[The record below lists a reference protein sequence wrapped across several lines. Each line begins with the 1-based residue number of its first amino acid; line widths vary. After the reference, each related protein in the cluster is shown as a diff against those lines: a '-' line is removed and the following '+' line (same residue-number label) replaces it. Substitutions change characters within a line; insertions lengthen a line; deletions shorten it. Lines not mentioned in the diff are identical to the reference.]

1 MRQWRL
7 RGLPMV
13 LVATLTLAL
22 VGCGGGAGGTGGPAP
37 QIGAIDIG
45 AAPADTLRDGGT
57 FRWTIDLMPPQFNY
71 NQVDGPE
78 RNNHDV
84 LGALVP
90 FLYLAQPDGTVKINE
105 DYLTSATLTSTNPQV
120 VTYILRDEA
129 TWSDG
134 TPMTWQDFR
143 AQWQA
148 LNGSNKA
155 FLIASNTGYK
165 DIASVE
171 RGTSDKQAVVTF
183 ATPFADWQTIFDPL
197 YPASTNTNPAMFN
210 TGWTQGLPI
219 TASPFRVEQID
230 RTANTITLVRDE
242 KWWGRKPRLDRII
255 FRSIP
260 REAQLD
266 ALANNE
272 TDYVNFGPEINDFTR
287 AQNAAGVTV
296 RRALAPYYQHITFNG
311 RPGTILADQQL
322 RIAIQKGI
330 NRQAVTE
337 ALIGRIVPGSR
348 PLGNHIYV
356 QTMQGY
362 QDNSQV
368 AAYDPAEAS
377 RMLDA
382 LGWTRPGES
391 AQGQGTRRKNG
402 QELVI
407 RNVIPTQTPRAE
419 QESRQVQQFLSEIG
433 VKVDIVPVPSGD
445 FFDKH
450 VIPGNFDITHFAW
463 IGVPFPTTTKSSIY
477 GTRGET
483 QQNFGGIGNET
494 INNLFAQVTIEFD
507 PARKIELANQI
518 DQEIWKTGHSLML
531 YQRPDVVA
539 VRNGIANVGA
549 FAITDPIYTDIGFT
563 R

>member
-1 MRQWRL
+1 MRQRL
-7 RGLPMV
+7 LGV
-13 LVATLTLAL
+13 LATTLAL
-22 VGCGGGAGGTGGPAP
+22 VLVSCGGGGGASGPAP

-57 FRWTIDLMPPQFNY
+57 FRWAIDLIPPNFNY

-78 RNNHDV
+78 LNNNRILSSV
-84 LGALVP
+84 MPRLW
-90 FLYLAQPDGTVKINE
+90 LAQPDATVKMNE
-105 DYLTSATLTSTNPQV
+105 DYLVSAVLTSTNPEV
-120 VTYILRDEA
+120 VTYTLRDEA

-148 LNGSNKA
+148 LNGSNEA
-155 FLIASNTGYK
+155 FQIASSTGYK
-165 DIASVE
+165 EIASVE

-183 ATPFADWQTIFDPL
+183 ATPFSDWQTIFDPL
-197 YPASTNTNPAMFN
+197 YPASTNTNPQVFN
-210 TGWTQGLPI
+210 TGWTQGLPV
-219 TASPFRVEQID
+219 TAGPFKVEQID
-230 RTANTITLVRDE
+230 RTAKTITMVRDE
-242 KWWGRKPRLDRII
+242 KWWGSKPRLDRII

-260 REAQLD
+260 DEAQFD

-272 TDYVNFGPEINDFTR
+272 TDYVNIGPEVNAFTR
-287 AQNAAGVTV
+287 AQSAPGVTV

-330 NRQAVTE
+330 NRQAITQ
-337 ALIGRIVPGSR
+337 ALIGRIVPGAQ

-362 QDNSQV
+362 QDNSQPYG
-368 AAYDPAEAS
+368 YDPAEAS

-382 LGWTRPGES
+382 LGWTRE
-391 AQGQGTRRKNG
+391 GQGTRSKNG

-419 QESRQVQQFLSEIG
+419 QEARQVQQFLSEIG
-433 VKVDIVPVPSGD
+433 VKVEITPVPSND

-483 QQNFGGIGNET
+483 QQNFGGIGNDT
-494 INNLFAQVTIEFD
+494 INNLFVQVTSEFD

-518 DQEIWKTGHSLML
+518 DREIWKTGHSLML

-539 VRNGIANVGA
+539 VRNGIANAGA
-549 FAITDPIYTDIGFT
+549 FAVADPVYTDIGFT

>member
-1 MRQWRL
+1 MRRRRL
-7 RGLPMV
+7 GVSAAALTLV
-13 LVATLTLAL
+13 LVS
-22 VGCGGGAGGTGGPAP
+22 CGGGAIGPGGPGP
-37 QIGAIDIG
+37 QVGAIDIG

-57 FRWTIDLMPPQFNY
+57 FRWTIDLLPPQFNY
-71 NQVDGPE
+71 NQVDGTE
-78 RNNHDV
+78 ANNHDV

-120 VTYILRDEA
+120 VTYTLRDEA

-148 LNGSNKA
+148 LNGSDKA
-155 FLIASNTGYK
+155 FLISSNTGYK

-183 ATPFADWQTIFDPL
+183 ATPFTEWQTIFDPL

-210 TGWTQGLPI
+210 TGWTQGLPVS
-219 TASPFRVEQID
+219 AGPFTVAQID
-230 RTANTITLVRDE
+230 RTANTITVVRDE

-255 FRSIP
+255 FRNIP
-260 REAQLD
+260 REAQFD

-272 TDYVNFGPEINDFTR
+272 TDYVDIGPEINPYTR
-287 AQNAAGVTV
+287 AQSTAGVTV
-296 RRALAPYYQHITFNG
+296 RRALAPRYQHLTFNG

-330 NRQAVTE
+330 NRQAMTD
-337 ALIGRIVPGSR
+337 ALIGRIVPGSK
-348 PLGNHIYV
+348 PLGNHVYV

-362 QDNSQV
+362 QDNSQLI
-368 AAYDPAEAS
+368 AYDPAEAS

-382 LGWTRPGES
+382 LGWTRE
-391 AQGQGTRRKNG
+391 GQGTRRKDG
-402 QELVI
+402 RELVI
-407 RNVIPTQTPRAE
+407 RDVIPTATPRAE
-419 QESRQVQQFLSEIG
+419 QESRQVQQFLAQIG
-433 VKVDIVPVPSGD
+433 VQVEIIPVPTGD
-445 FFDKH
+445 FFEKH
-450 VIPGNFDITHFAW
+450 VTPANFDITHFAW
-463 IGVPFPTTTKSSIY
+463 IGVPFPVTSKSSIY
-477 GTRGET
+477 GTRGDT
-483 QQNFGGIGNET
+483 QQNFGGIGNDT
-494 INNLFAQVTIEFD
+494 INNLFAQATSEFD

-549 FAITDPIYTDIGFT
+549 FAIATTIYTDIGFT